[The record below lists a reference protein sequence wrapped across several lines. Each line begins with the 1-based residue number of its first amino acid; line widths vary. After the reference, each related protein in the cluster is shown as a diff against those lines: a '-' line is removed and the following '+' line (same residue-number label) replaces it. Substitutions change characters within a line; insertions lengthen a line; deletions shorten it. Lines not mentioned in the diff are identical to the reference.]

1 MSSPQTLKT
10 NIDVKQDNSL
20 VQTNQY
26 IASLN
31 SIFVE
36 YKTTL
41 LQYINY
47 DKTFSKRI
55 YNINMTNT
63 KFQFENWCV

>member
-63 KFQFENWCV
+63 KFQFENGCV

>member
-31 SIFVE
+31 AIFVE

-63 KFQFENWCV
+63 KFQFENGCV

>member
-26 IASLN
+26 IAGLN
-31 SIFVE
+31 AIFVE

-63 KFQFENWCV
+63 KFQFENGCV